1 MRYLRARL
9 LQMAQEE
16 ARSKE
21 AADRRSQVGSGDRSE
36 RIRTY
41 NFPQNRVTD
50 HRVKQEVDQLPLQ
63 SVLAGDIDAFVEALG
78 ARERA
83 RQLADGASGNG
94 RSRDGSPGD
103 GPRG

>member
-9 LQMAQEE
+9 LHIAQEE

-21 AADRRSQVGSGDRSE
+21 AAERRSQVGTGDRSE

-50 HRVKQEVDQLPLQ
+50 HRVKAQVDQLPLQ

-78 ARERA
+78 SLERA
-83 RQLADGASGNG
+83 EQLSAPSD
-94 RSRDGSPGD
+94 
-103 GPRG
+103 

>member
-1 MRYLRARL
+1 
-9 LQMAQEE
+9 MAQEE

-21 AADRRSQVGSGDRSE
+21 AAERRSQVGSGDRSE

-78 ARERA
+78 AQERA
-83 RQLADGASGNG
+83 RQLAEGASGNG
-94 RSRDGSPGD
+94 ASGAGSSGD
-103 GPRG
+103 ATRG